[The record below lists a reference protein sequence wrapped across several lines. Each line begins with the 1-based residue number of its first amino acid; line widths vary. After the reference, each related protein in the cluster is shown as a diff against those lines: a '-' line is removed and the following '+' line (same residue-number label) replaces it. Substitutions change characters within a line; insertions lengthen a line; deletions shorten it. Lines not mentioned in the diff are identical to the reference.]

1 MTKETP
7 KDDSRSKVKRL
18 YDALRRSKPGDVP
31 PEKVELSL
39 ADLVSITR
47 TRKSKG
53 DTERLKKETQVQRK
67 AELLYRMDPLIFA
80 GVNRLRRAIAS
91 PRVYF
96 SGGDEKDR
104 ISMEAWA
111 RTVNLKKV
119 LWEAILD
126 IIIYGYSVIEKVRDS
141 NGIIVQLVI
150 IDPKTVDWQKDS
162 AGKILLDKNLN
173 PIGLVQTID
182 NDGTNFPMNDIVLL
196 NFFTLGVECLGISAL
211 EPAFKASWIRMNLE
225 EAYGEALYRHGFPII
240 YFNIGDINHPVD
252 APLIADAKKVLR
264 NLESAEELIL
274 PTWIKP
280 GRLESKT
287 PLAPVVEL
295 WSFLAGELARALDN
309 PVGFIVP
316 AGSSE
321 SKGGATFSNID
332 FEKAAKMYTEEIKS
346 ELDEQLLAEVRIQ
359 KGLESIP
366 EIEFGES
373 SPETQMLR
381 MRSISTLT
389 EKGVLHVDRS
399 LENKLRGEL
408 GLPLLAD
415 EKKDKV
421 EAVNC
426 VYKEDVECPIRKEKN
441 IPLSELFKYCQNCP
455 KTKEGLSK
463 EGELE
468 CLIKKEK
475 KTTLVKERVR

>member
-1 MTKETP
+1 MTNEAP
-7 KDDSRSKVKRL
+7 KDDSRSRVRKL
-18 YDALRRSKPGDVP
+18 YDALRRSRPSDIP

-39 ADLVSITR
+39 SDLVAITR

-53 DTERLKKETQVQRK
+53 DTERLKKETQVQKK

-96 SGGDEKDR
+96 SGGVEQDR
-104 ISMEAWA
+104 TAMEAWA

-141 NGIIVQLVI
+141 KGNIVQLVI
-150 IDPKTVDWQKDS
+150 VDPKTVDWQKDRD
-162 AGKILLDKNLN
+162 GKILLDDNLN
-173 PIGLVQTID
+173 PVGLVQTVNSDSID
-182 NDGTNFPMNDIVLL
+182 LPMKDVVLM
-196 NFFTLGVECLGISAL
+196 NFFTLGVECLGISPL

-240 YFNIGDINHPVD
+240 YFNIGDLNHPID
-252 APLIADAKKVLR
+252 APLIAEAKKILK

-274 PTWIKP
+274 PVWIKP

-287 PLAPVVEL
+287 PLAPIVDL
-295 WSFLAGELARALDN
+295 WAFLAGEIARALDN

-316 AGSSE
+316 SGSTE

-332 FEKAAKMYTEEIKS
+332 FEKAAKMYTEEIKA

-359 KGLESIP
+359 KKLQSIP
-366 EIEFGES
+366 EVEFGES

-381 MRSISTLT
+381 MRSISMLT

-408 GLPLLAD
+408 GLPLLED
-415 EKKDKV
+415 ESKDKV
-421 EAVNC
+421 QAINC
-426 VYKEDVECPIRKEKN
+426 VYQEDIECPIRKEKN

-463 EGELE
+463 EEGLE
-468 CLIKKEK
+468 CLNKKEK
-475 KTTLVKERVR
+475 KNTSAKESQR